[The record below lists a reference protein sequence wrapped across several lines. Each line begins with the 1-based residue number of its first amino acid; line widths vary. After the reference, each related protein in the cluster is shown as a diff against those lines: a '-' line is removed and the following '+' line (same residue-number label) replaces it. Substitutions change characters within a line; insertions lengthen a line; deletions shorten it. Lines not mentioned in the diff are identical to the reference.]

1 MTKPVTPNDM
11 FDLWQKMMNPG
22 AFPMQNLMFPVL
34 DVKEVEK
41 KIGELET
48 VEHWLK
54 ANLGMVQMSIK
65 ALGYQRAMLKGGEKA
80 RESLEESARAT
91 GKSETKGSGESA
103 EEPVNPAMWVWNM
116 MAEAQK
122 AAVGSSEPSTPKK
135 KKK

>member
-1 MTKPVTPNDM
+1 MTKPVTSNDM

-80 RESLEESARAT
+80 RESLEESAKDSS
-91 GKSETKGSGESA
+91 KSAAEGGA